1 MNVGEVLLRSGLVA
15 AIASA
20 ALHVSAL
27 RGRPSRAGSW
37 AFAIH
42 AGLMIAALVLLGA
55 LFLGH
60 RFEYT
65 YVAQFSSRLL
75 SPALTLAA
83 LWAGQ
88 EGSILLWVAFG
99 ALIGLA
105 LLRQPGALARPAL
118 FFVSLAQ
125 IALLSLLAVKS
136 PFATTAHAPA
146 DGQGLNP
153 LLEDPWMVVHPPVL
167 FLGYAA
173 LLVPYALAA
182 AALVRGEYREWNRMT
197 WPWALFGVVTLGAGI
212 ALGGVWAYRVLGWG
226 GYWGWD
232 PVENASLVPWL
243 VAVALLHGLLIQR
256 TTGALVRTNLALA
269 FAGWATV
276 LGGTY
281 LTRSGVLQD
290 FSVHSFADSGL
301 NAPLTATLALFA
313 LLGVALLA
321 ARWRRADA
329 GAASIASLSR
339 ESALW
344 LGMITVLALGTLVA
358 IGTSAPLLTALVGK
372 PAGVQTA
379 FYERVS
385 LPVGIALV
393 LLMGVSPALR
403 WFRQNGVSW
412 LAGLLP
418 GLVGA
423 IAVAVPAALAGAR
436 AWGWLA
442 LIAVAGFALGVNVAV
457 ALRHFRRGWMYGAG
471 YLGHAGLAVMV
482 LGIAL
487 SASLGRSE
495 RLELTPGRTVKSLG
509 YSLTYHGEED
519 DRRGGH
525 VLRIAVETPSWRL
538 DARPELMPAPRDQG
552 MIRKPAISG
561 ARELYLSPVEL
572 RAPASG
578 AGDVTWLEK
587 GAPVEV
593 GGVRYTF
600 TGFRM
605 ESGAGFMAYADL
617 EVEQQGRTY
626 KVSPALAGG
635 ASGLH
640 AVPVEVPSLGT
651 ITLSRMDADHGR
663 VAVSL
668 PAGSVAAGVA
678 VVDLST
684 KPYINLVW
692 IGVLLAFLGTA
703 LAGIRRAAE
712 RAPARRD
719 GSVAARAP
727 HSPRPAPTPT
737 GRGAKHVME
746 SEPAR

>member
-1 MNVGEVLLRSGLVA
+1 MNAGEVLLRAGLIA
-15 AIASA
+15 ALASA
-20 ALHVSAL
+20 ALGVSDL
-27 RGRPSRAGSW
+27 RGGRARTASW
-37 AFAIH
+37 AFAVH
-42 AGLMIAALVLLGA
+42 AVLMVAALAMLGV
-55 LFLGH
+55 LFLTH

-65 YVAQFSSRLL
+65 YVAQFSSRSL

-88 EGSILLWVAFG
+88 EGSILLWAALGAVIGVAM
-99 ALIGLA
+99 
-105 LLRQPGALARPAL
+105 LRQPGSLARPAL

-125 IALLSLLAVKS
+125 IAMLALLAVRS
-136 PFATTAHAPA
+136 PFAVTAHAPA

-182 AALVRGEYREWNRMT
+182 AALARSDYREWNRMT

-256 TTGALVRTNLALA
+256 TTGALTRTNLALA

-290 FSVHSFADSGL
+290 FSVHAFADSGL
-301 NAPLTATLALFA
+301 NVPLTATLALFA
-313 LLGVALLA
+313 LLAVALLA
-321 ARWRRADA
+321 ARWRRVDA
-329 GAASIASLSR
+329 GASIGSLSR

-358 IGTSAPLLTALVGK
+358 IGTSAPLLTSLVGK
-372 PAGVQTA
+372 PAGVQTT
-379 FYERVS
+379 FYSRVS

-393 LLMGVSPALR
+393 LLMGASPALR
-403 WFRQNGVSW
+403 WFRQNGISW
-412 LAGLLP
+412 LAGLVP
-418 GLVGA
+418 GFAGA
-423 IAVAVPAALAGAR
+423 LAAAIPAAIGGAR
-436 AWGWLA
+436 DPGWLT
-442 LIAVAGFALGVNVAV
+442 LIVVAGFALGVNVAV

-487 SASLGRSE
+487 SGSLGRSE
-495 RLELTPGRTVKSLG
+495 RLELAHGRAVKSLG
-509 YSLTYHGEED
+509 YTLTYRGEEPAAH
-519 DRRGGH
+519 GGQ
-525 VLRIAVETPSWRL
+525 VLRIAVEAEHWTL
-538 DARPELMPAPRDQG
+538 DARPELMPSPRDQG
-552 MIRKPAISG
+552 VIRKPAISG
-561 ARELYLSPVEL
+561 ARELYLSPVEF
-572 RAPASG
+572 RAAAPG
-578 AGDVTWLEK
+578 GDVTWLEK
-587 GAPVEV
+587 GTPVEV
-593 GGVRYTF
+593 GGARYTF

-605 ESGAGFMAYADL
+605 ESHDGFTVYADL
-617 EVEQQGRTY
+617 EVAKDGRSFE
-626 KVSPALAGG
+626 VSPALAAGT
-635 ASGLH
+635 SGTR
-640 AVPVEVPSLGT
+640 AVPAEVPSLGT
-651 ITLSRMDADHGR
+651 ISLSRMDADHGR
-663 VAVSL
+663 VAVLLPGGSL
-668 PAGSVAAGVA
+668 AGIA

-684 KPYINLVW
+684 KPFINLVW

-712 RAPARRD
+712 KAPAHRD
-719 GSVAARAP
+719 RSVAKPRREARP
-727 HSPRPAPTPT
+727 HTQTPQ
-737 GRGAKHVME
+737 GRGAVHAFTE
-746 SEPAR
+746 SEGAPS